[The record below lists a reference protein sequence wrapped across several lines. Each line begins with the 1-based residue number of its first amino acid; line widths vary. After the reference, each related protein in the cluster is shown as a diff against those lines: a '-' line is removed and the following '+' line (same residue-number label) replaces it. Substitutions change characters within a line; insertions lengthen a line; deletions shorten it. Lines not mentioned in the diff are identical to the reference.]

1 MYIFT
6 INYNLTHNYSR
17 IIVFTLLLFSSIFLP
32 RYEASAAVPGF
43 WETLGKQFSTPD
55 AACEYQWNY
64 WGMNNGYSR
73 FIGAFDRPGHPFSKD
88 CSWTSFQYLCPKEN
102 RLGGGLSAIAKCWT
116 VLPSIVSFAC
126 PAGYNSAF
134 PYACVKNPDYPPQRP
149 ECSSANGGRP
159 NPSIGNPIILA
170 SGTKYHETED
180 FSTSDGK
187 LSVSRTYRS
196 QPLGRNASA
205 QYMPMGLPSGW
216 QFNFAMEIQLGTFS
230 GSPASGTGNLTLIA
244 PDGSAYDFS
253 LSKSG
258 DWISNPSSGMA
269 ASDYSIKHVGSLPSN
284 LGTIKSTATKWIV
297 TGPDDRKWSLQT
309 MARVNSPSIFDV
321 ARPLS
326 VADRSG
332 YTWNYQYDNADY
344 RLLSITDTYSRVIT
358 FTWSYFHITSLPD
371 ISGSRPFPEAI
382 SRITFPDGTAA
393 VYAFDLLPA
402 KSTPSTAKIQRL
414 MAIRWVDAANTTVD
428 SESYHYDDTRFR
440 HALTGI
446 SDNRGTRTGTY
457 SYDAEGRAISTAG
470 ATGSDTYTV
479 EYGKSDTQDLRRVT
493 NPLGKSSTY
502 RFSHVDTN
510 NFELQLTEVDGEA
523 SSNCVASN
531 VSFTYDNNGYLA
543 TQTDEEGRVTGYTRD
558 NKGRTT
564 KIVEAKGTA
573 SERSTAIVWHTT
585 YNAPQ
590 LILTSGLTTALDY
603 DATGRLSTRTETD
616 NTKQTVPYSTN
627 GQSRTW
633 SYTYSSNGHLTS
645 VDGPAPG
652 PADRVSYTY
661 DRHGNIET
669 FTNENGHLFTV
680 LATNGRGLPTL
691 SRDPNNIE
699 EALAYDARGRL
710 ISRIVDPSGLAAET
724 SIEYDATGNI
734 AKFIEPNGSVLSFE
748 YDDNNRVTKLSNNM
762 GDSIT
767 YTHDLM
773 GNTILEETKD
783 ADNNNFFKEQK
794 SFDEL
799 GRLLQ
804 IVRAGS
810 ATWAFGY
817 DKIGNNISVTDP
829 SNNSSTS
836 AYDSL
841 NRLVSFLDERKSETI
856 WAYGASGKPVS
867 STDPREVTTSYIRN
881 GWNEVIQE
889 NSNDIGTI
897 VYQRNQRGDIVSR
910 TDAREIVTQFSYD
923 DEARLVEV
931 TYPANPTLNV
941 TYTYDSGKNGIG
953 RLTGVTDATGK
964 LTKTYDSLG
973 RVVEE
978 TRAIGSQHYTILYRW
993 DSSGHLTQV
1002 TYPSGREVVYSRDAN
1017 RNVNTVHT
1025 KSIEATENIELARWV
1040 SYSPF
1045 GPRQGLLHGNGITD
1059 WRSYDDDKRIVSLDV
1074 FDENTAPRNELV
1086 SRWYG
1091 YVDKRNLTHISENV
1105 DPSRNENYWYTS
1117 NGFLQ
1122 NADGP
1127 WGSLT
1132 YDIDG
1137 AGNRIQRIL
1146 DVAGST
1152 TTENYEIPYD
1162 SNRLSKVLSNGV
1174 ETRRFGWDAAGNI
1187 VSDINV
1193 TANLTE
1199 EFGYNDAGQLSSV
1212 AVNDRV
1218 TGQYAY
1224 DYLSRLGV
1232 RVLPATSTTLH
1243 YIYDLSGNI
1252 IAEYNDN
1259 GALGREYIWLDER
1272 PLAVVADAGS
1282 ATPEIYQ
1289 VHTDHLERPIMMT
1302 DSAKNV
1308 VWRATYLPYGEAY
1321 TILGS
1326 AALDQRFPGQWF
1338 QLESGLHYNW
1348 HRHYDPTTGR
1358 YLQAD
1363 PLGMPDGPN
1372 RWAYVT
1378 NSPLMYV
1385 DPEGRQRKPKR
1396 GPIVYCPGVNGYEC
1410 GAPVR
1415 PPSINPEYPNVCYQ
1429 CLCRIGEWPFSGS
1442 PPTAFD

>member
-1 MYIFT
+1 MFF
-6 INYNLTHNYSR
+6 INKIKSNRDYYYSKLLVSILFLLTG
-17 IIVFTLLLFSSIFLP
+17 VFLP

-55 AACEYQWNY
+55 AACEYQWKY

-73 FIGAFDRPGHPFSKD
+73 FIGSFDSPGYPFSKH

-102 RLGGGLSAIAKCWT
+102 RLGGLSAIAKCET
-116 VLPSIVSFAC
+116 ILPSIVSFAC
-126 PAGYNSAF
+126 PDGYNAAF
-134 PYACVKNPDYPPQRP
+134 PYACIKNPDYPPQRP
-149 ECSSANGGRP
+149 QCSSANGGRP

-187 LSVSRTYRS
+187 LNVSRTYRS
-196 QPLGRNASA
+196 QPLGRNSSA

-216 QFNFAMEIQLGTFS
+216 QFNFAMEVQLGAFS

-253 LSKSG
+253 LTKSG
-258 DWISNPSSGMA
+258 DWASNPSSGMA
-269 ASDYSIKHVGSLPSN
+269 TSDYSIEHVGPLPSN
-284 LGTIKSTATKWIV
+284 LGTIKNIPTKWIV

-309 MARVNSPSIFDV
+309 MAHVNSPSIFDV

-332 YTWNYQYDNADY
+332 YIWNYQYDNKDH
-344 RLLSITDTYSRVIT
+344 RLLSITDSYSRTIT
-358 FTWSYFHITSLPD
+358 FTWSYFHITTLSD
-371 ISGSRPFPEAI
+371 IAGSKPFPEAI
-382 SRITFPDGTAA
+382 SRITFPDGTAT
-393 VYAFDLLPA
+393 VYEFDPIPA
-402 KSTPSTAKIQRL
+402 KSAPSTAKIQHL
-414 MAIRWVDAANTTVD
+414 TAARWVDAANTAID
-428 SESYHYDDTRFR
+428 SEIYHYDDTRFR

-446 SDNRGTRTGTY
+446 SDNRGIRTATY
-457 SYDAEGRAISTAG
+457 AYDAEGRAISTAG
-470 ATGSDTYTV
+470 ATGSNTYKV
-479 EYGKSDTQDLRRVT
+479 EYGKNGTQDIRRVT

-502 RFSHVDTN
+502 RFSRVN
-510 NFELQLTEVDGEA
+510 SNAFELQLTHVDGEA

-543 TQTDEEGRVTGYTRD
+543 TQTDEEGRVTAYTRD
-558 NKGRTT
+558 SKGRLT
-564 KIVEAKGTA
+564 KVVEAQGTA
-573 SERSTAIVWHTT
+573 TERSTTVVWHAT

-590 LILTSGLTTALDY
+590 LIVKSGLTTALNY
-603 DATGRLSTRTETD
+603 DAAGRLSTRTETD
-616 NTKQTVPYSTN
+616 TTTHSVPYSTN

-633 SYTYSSNGHLTS
+633 AYTYSSNGLLTS
-645 VDGPAPG
+645 IDGPAPG
-652 PADRVSYTY
+652 QADSVSYTY
-661 DRHGNIET
+661 DAKGNVET

-680 LATNGRGLPTL
+680 LATNGRGLPTQ
-691 SRDPNNIE
+691 SRDPNNVE
-699 EALAYDARGRL
+699 ETLAYDSRGRL
-710 ISRIVDPSGLAAET
+710 ISRTVEPSGIAAQT
-724 SIEYDATGNI
+724 SIEYDVVGNI
-734 AKFIEPNGSVLSFE
+734 TKFIKPNGSFLSFE
-748 YDDNNRVTKLSNNM
+748 YDGNNRITKLSNNT

-767 YTHDLM
+767 YTYDLM
-773 GNTILEETKD
+773 GNTLLKETRD
-783 ADNNNFFKEQK
+783 ANNQNFFKEQK

-810 ATWAFGY
+810 ASWAFGY
-817 DKIGNNISVTDP
+817 DKVGNNISVTDP
-829 SNNSSTS
+829 NNYSSTS
-836 AYDSL
+836 TYDSL
-841 NRLVSFLDERKSETI
+841 NRLVSFLDERKSATL
-856 WAYGASGKPVS
+856 WAYGANGEPIS

-881 GWNEVIQE
+881 GWNEIIQE
-889 NSNDIGTI
+889 HSNDIGTI
-897 VYQRNQRGDIVSR
+897 IYQRNNRGDVVSR
-910 TDAREIVTQFSYD
+910 TDARGSVTQFSYD
-923 DEARLVEV
+923 NEARLVGAS
-931 TYPANPTLNV
+931 YPASPTLNV
-941 TYTYDSGKNGIG
+941 TYIYDSGRNGIG
-953 RLTGVTDATGK
+953 RLAGVMDATGG

-973 RVVEE
+973 RVLTE
-978 TRAIGSQHYTILYRW
+978 TRVIGSQNYVTSYQW
-993 DSSGHLTQV
+993 DSSGNLTQV
-1002 TYPSGREVVYSRDAN
+1002 TYPSGREVMYGRDAN
-1017 RNVNTVHT
+1017 GNVNTVHT
-1025 KSIEATENIELARWV
+1025 KSNDTTDSIGLAWWV

-1045 GPRQGLLHGNGITD
+1045 GPRRGLLHGNGITD

-1074 FDENTAPRNELV
+1074 FDENTAPRMELV

-1105 DPSRNENYWYTS
+1105 DPSRNENYWYTP

-1137 AGNRIQRIL
+1137 AGNRTQQTL
-1146 DVAGST
+1146 DVGGLT
-1152 TTENYEIPYD
+1152 TTENYRIPSD
-1162 SNRLSKVLSNGV
+1162 SNRLNEVLSNGV
-1174 ETRRFGWDAAGNI
+1174 ETRRFGWDAAGNV
-1187 VSDINV
+1187 VSDTHL
-1193 TANLTE
+1193 TANLTKK
-1199 EFGYNDAGQLSSV
+1199 FGYNDAGKLSSV
-1212 AVNDRV
+1212 AVNDQV
-1218 TGQYAY
+1218 TGRYTY

-1232 RVLPATSTTLH
+1232 RVLPTTSTTLH

-1252 IAEYNDN
+1252 IAEYEGN

-1272 PLAVVADAGS
+1272 PLAVVADAGTEA
-1282 ATPEIYQ
+1282 ATIYQ

-1308 VWRATYLPYGEAY
+1308 IWRATYLPYGEAQ

-1326 AALDQRFPGQWF
+1326 ATLDQRFPGQWF

-1372 RWAYVT
+1372 RWTYVT
-1378 NSPLMYV
+1378 NSPLMDV
-1385 DPEGRQRKPKR
+1385 DSDGRQKKSKR

-1415 PPSINPEYPNVCYQ
+1415 PPGINPEYPNVCYQ
-1429 CLCRIGEWPFSGS
+1429 CLCRIGEWPFSGLA
-1442 PPTAFD
+1442 PTIPN